1 MLLIEQMDHA
11 QIVSVLEQFRFLYID
26 SLQIRPQSEGLSRSR
41 AKEFADKCLRL
52 AVRSAVNSTPY
63 AYELPDSH
71 GWGDAKKMLSRL
83 STDDLRWVLNQV
95 VHHMEETFQEDTPPV
110 TVQTACKI
118 VDEAI
123 LAAVRARVRT
133 VEGDPTVDRMRQIIA
148 AELTDNEK
156 TELALM
162 LYTNIL
168 DMLASGVEKQPRE
181 QAEREAE
188 RMLAGN
194 IASVL
199 FYRYAREGNGS
210 AEAHMAYRAK
220 LKELG
225 LQPVESDS

>member
-1 MLLIEQMDHA
+1 
-11 QIVSVLEQFRFLYID
+11 
-26 SLQIRPQSEGLSRSR
+26 
-41 AKEFADKCLRL
+41 
-52 AVRSAVNSTPY
+52 
-63 AYELPDSH
+63 
-71 GWGDAKKMLSRL
+71 
-83 STDDLRWVLNQV
+83 
-95 VHHMEETFQEDTPPV
+95 
-110 TVQTACKI
+110 
-118 VDEAI
+118 
-123 LAAVRARVRT
+123 
-133 VEGDPTVDRMRQIIA
+133 MRQIIA